1 MNNLECTT
9 LTFGNMQW
17 YVSGQVGVGTKCI
30 IKQRIDSWKCTKN
43 EIELVQ
49 QKTSRQKET
58 ASYVEETLITKLSSL
73 VIYH

>member
-49 QKTSRQKET
+49 QKKRPDKKKQPRMLKKHW
-58 ASYVEETLITKLSSL
+58 L
-73 VIYH
+73 

>member
-30 IKQRIDSWKCTKN
+30 IKQRMDSWKCTKN
-43 EIELVQ
+43 EIELL
-49 QKTSRQKET
+49 QKKRPDKKKQPRMLKKHWLQNYLHS
-58 ASYVEETLITKLSSL
+58 
-73 VIYH
+73 

>member
-49 QKTSRQKET
+49 QKKRPDKKKQHRMLKKHWLQNYLHS
-58 ASYVEETLITKLSSL
+58 
-73 VIYH
+73 

>member
-1 MNNLECTT
+1 MSNLECTI

-17 YVSGQVGVGTKCI
+17 YVSGQVGVGIKCI

-49 QKTSRQKET
+49 QKKRPDKKKQPHMMKKHWLQKYLH
-58 ASYVEETLITKLSSL
+58 S
-73 VIYH
+73 